1 MALLNPHFEDAGAAP
16 GEADKWTL
24 NTAVAGERIAG
35 FGPDPTC
42 AVEDFER
49 WVDLKLA
56 LGDDGSGDVVV
67 AFFGPLQT
75 GVEAFEHGWGNDAFL
90 QHFPE
95 GVSVACV
102 FEQGAVEDF
111 ESAWDNT
118 PPLAVWDDSL
128 AESGLFDGHPVEAFE
143 QNWSSNEDGVLAL
156 DLLPTATASFDL
168 GQESVE
174 LFEGAWPLATT
185 I

>member
-1 MALLNPHFEDAGAAP
+1 MALLNPRFEDAGAAP
-16 GEADKWTL
+16 GDAAKWTL
-24 NTAVAGERIAG
+24 NTAVAGERLAG
-35 FGPDPTC
+35 FGPDPAR

-56 LGDDGSGDVVV
+56 LGGDGSGDVVI

-75 GVEAFEHGWGNDAFL
+75 GVEAFEHGWGNDPFL
-90 QHFPE
+90 LHFPE

-102 FEQGAVEDF
+102 FEQGAVETF

-118 PPLAVWDDSL
+118 PLLTAWDDSL
-128 AESGLFDGHPVEAFE
+128 AELGLFEGHSVEAFE
-143 QNWSSNEDGVLAL
+143 QQWSSNEDSVLAF
-156 DLLPTATASFDL
+156 DLLPTAPANFDL
-168 GQESVE
+168 GLQSAE
-174 LFEGAWPLATT
+174 LFEGAWPLSTT